1 MLTIVFPQDHC
12 YTKAVNCA
20 ITINHIAI
28 LINKKIDNLDFKCGI
43 GIDYGRM
50 RVMKVG
56 VVTKGAENDDN
67 KGLVWVGYPA
77 NFASRLT
84 DCANKEFTD
93 IMYQVDAKFYHYN
106 LWGDNT
112 LFGFK
117 PSGWYRETQ
126 KLTAEELAQSLV
138 VKTVGYGSALT
149 VSKCIDPVSIKQ
161 IKEKYKYDAILV
173 SDAVY
178 KGFKAENPKNK
189 SILENWWKVQKRS
202 IRDIEFDVWGTDLH
216 WIFSD

>member
-1 MLTIVFPQDHC
+1 M
-12 YTKAVNCA
+12 
-20 ITINHIAI
+20 
-28 LINKKIDNLDFKCGI
+28 
-43 GIDYGRM
+43 
-50 RVMKVG
+50 
-56 VVTKGAENDDN
+56 
-67 KGLVWVGYPA
+67 
-77 NFASRLT
+77 
-84 DCANKEFTD
+84 
-93 IMYQVDAKFYHYN
+93 
-106 LWGDNT
+106 
-112 LFGFK
+112 FGSK